1 MVYVIILL
9 HALITIS
16 VAATWSNIHSAFIAN
31 GQSFWTV
38 NLKLSSAGQAAYWE
52 AGIAGS
58 MSTILADLYVV
69 CATALGIIH
78 NSSPDSRFGVV
89 GWFGDVV
96 GLLFC
101 FQYFSWFARSVW
113 SGPIYSFHAHSN
125 IQPFM

>member
-9 HALITIS
+9 HALITIG

-38 NLKLSSAGQAAYWE
+38 YLKLSSASQAADWE
-52 AGIAGS
+52 IGIVAS
-58 MSTILADLYVV
+58 MDTILADLYVV
-69 CATALGIIH
+69 CATPLGIIH
-78 NSSPDSRFGVV
+78 NSSPDSRLGGA
-89 GWFGDVV
+89 GWFGDDV

-101 FQYFSWFARSVW
+101 FQYFPWSVRSVW

-125 IQPFM
+125 TQPFT